1 MTVRPD
7 HVDFARP
14 VNFSGRKRYSG
25 ANASIWQMEGHPGD
39 DICFAP
45 ACPAISGGEGD
56 DEEIATRK
64 AVDRHNHRP
73 IQLLEGLS
81 TDAVPIVVGR
91 LCRSPCLP

>member
-7 HVDFARP
+7 HVDLARP
-14 VNFSGRKRYSG
+14 IYFSGGKRYSG

-56 DEEIATRK
+56 DEEIATRPR
-64 AVDRHNHRP
+64 AVSS
-73 IQLLEGLS
+73 I
-81 TDAVPIVVGR
+81 
-91 LCRSPCLP
+91 SPCQECMCS